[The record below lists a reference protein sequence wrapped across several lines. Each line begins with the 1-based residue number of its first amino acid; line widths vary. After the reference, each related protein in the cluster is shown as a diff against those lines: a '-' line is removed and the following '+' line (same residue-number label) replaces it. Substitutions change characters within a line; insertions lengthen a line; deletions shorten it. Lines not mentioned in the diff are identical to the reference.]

1 MDLLLIGGT
10 RFSGRAMVEIAQAHG
25 HRVTVFHRGK
35 SNPGIHAGAEEILGD
50 RDQDIGKLDGR
61 RWDAVIDTCGYV
73 PRSVGLALD
82 ALKNSVGHYTF
93 ISTISVYEDGLP
105 AGSDETAPLKVLA
118 DPTVEEVTGETYGGL
133 KVLCEERVEAAF
145 PGRALLPRPGLIV
158 GPNDPTERFPYWVE
172 RVSRGGEVFVPGE
185 PSRQT
190 QMIDAR
196 DLAAWVI
203 DAVEHGLTGPYNLT
217 GPAEPLTW
225 AAWMD
230 TLRQVT
236 GSDATFTY
244 GDDAFIEALG
254 ENTPNLP
261 FYVPAAYNG
270 IMAISI
276 QKALDT
282 GLKLRPLADT
292 SRDTLHWIQ
301 TRSEGSA
308 IAGAM
313 PPEREAELLAALRG

>member
-82 ALKNSVGHYTF
+82 ALRDRVGHYTF

-133 KVLCEERVEAAF
+133 KVLCEERIEAAF

-203 DAVEHGLTGPYNLT
+203 DAVEHGRTGPYNLT

-261 FYVPAAYNG
+261 FYVPAAYDG

-313 PPEREAELLAALRG
+313 PPEREAELLAALRR

>member
-10 RFSGRAMVEIAQAHG
+10 RFSGRAMVEIAQARG

-82 ALKNSVGHYTF
+82 ALRDRVGHYTF
-93 ISTISVYEDGLP
+93 ISTISVYEDGIP

-133 KVLCEERVEAAF
+133 KVLCEERVEAVF

-203 DAVEHGLTGPYNLT
+203 DAVEHGRTGPYNLT
-217 GPAEPLTW
+217 GPTEPLTW

-236 GSDATFTY
+236 GGDATFTY

-301 TRSEGSA
+301 TRPEGSA
-308 IAGAM
+308 IANAM